1 MREIF
6 DLLRY
11 ERRARV
17 FFLALVQSALGTG
30 AGYFALLLI
39 AYDRFESPWAISLVL
54 IADLIPA
61 MLLGPIFGAAADR
74 WSRKNCAVLGDV
86 LRVVGFAGIA
96 LTDSYAAMVGFAVL
110 AGTGTGLFTPAV
122 LAALPSVVD
131 SERRLPAASSL
142 YGVVADL
149 GFTVGPIAA
158 AAILALSGPETLIWI
173 NAATFAM
180 SSVLLA
186 SLRFGDTPG
195 QAIEAP
201 LRALIGEARD
211 GLRLAIRMRAVRV
224 VLLASGAT
232 FFCIGLF
239 NVTELFFV
247 TDDLDVSKA
256 AFPVLVAIFGV
267 GFIVGSVAGSRGGTV
282 PELKRRFLGGL
293 LMVGV
298 AFVAM
303 SLTSSFAAAAV
314 TFALAGFGNGLAL
327 VYERL
332 LIHAV
337 VADSLVGRIF
347 GVRDALS
354 AWAFAI
360 AFVAGGAVLEV
371 DGARDVFQIAGGIA
385 PREVILIAG
394 AIGIVAWCGST
405 FALRRQW
412 VGAGEDAEQSAVT
425 EALAAQQRVGAAAD
439 AARRG

>member
-17 FFLALVQSALGTG
+17 FFLALAQSALGTG

-96 LTDSYAAMVGFAVL
+96 LTDSYTAMVGFAVL

-195 QAIEAP
+195 QAAAAP
-201 LRALIGEARD
+201 IRSLIGEARD
-211 GLRLAIRMRAVRV
+211 GLRLAIKMRAVRV

-247 TDDLDVSKA
+247 TDDLDVPKA
-256 AFPVLVAIFGV
+256 AFPVLVAIFGI
-267 GFIVGSVAGSRGGTV
+267 GFIGGSVAGSRGGTV

-293 LMVGV
+293 LIVGV

-303 SLTSSFAAAAV
+303 SVTSSFAAAAV

-337 VADSLVGRIF
+337 VADNLVGRIF

-371 DGARDVFQIAGGIA
+371 DGARDVFQIAGGVA

-394 AIGIVAWCGST
+394 CVGIVAWGGST
-405 FALRRQW
+405 LALRRQW
-412 VGAGEDAEQSAVT
+412 VATGDDGEQLAVT
-425 EALAAQQRVGAAAD
+425 DAVAAQQRVGAAAD

>member
-6 DLLRY
+6 DLLRH
-11 ERRARV
+11 ERRARI

-30 AGYFALLLI
+30 AGYIALLLI
-39 AYDRFESPWAISLVL
+39 AYERFESPWAISLVL

-96 LTDSYAAMVGFAVL
+96 LTDGYTAMVAFAVV
-110 AGTGTGLFTPAV
+110 AGTGTGLFNPAV

-131 SERRLPAASSL
+131 SERRAPAANSL

-158 AAILALSGPETLIWI
+158 AAVLALSGPETLIWI

-180 SSVLLA
+180 SSLLLA
-186 SLRFGDTPG
+186 SVRFGATP
-195 QAIEAP
+195 ARAVPAP
-201 LRALIGEARD
+201 VRALLGEARE
-211 GLRLAIRMRAVRV
+211 GLRLALRMRAVRV
-224 VLLASGAT
+224 VLLASGAS
-232 FFCIGLF
+232 FFCIGIF

-247 TDDLDVSKA
+247 TDDLGISKA
-256 AFPVLVAIFGV
+256 AFPVLVAIFGA
-267 GFIVGSVAGSRGGTV
+267 GFIAGSVAGSRGGSV
-282 PELKRRFLGGL
+282 PVLKRRFLAGL
-293 LMVGV
+293 ATVGV
-298 AFVAM
+298 AFVAL
-303 SLTSSFAAAAV
+303 SLTFNFPTAALA
-314 TFALAGFGNGLAL
+314 FALAGFGNGFAL

-337 VADSLVGRIF
+337 VSESRVGRIF

-360 AFVAGGAVLEV
+360 AFVVGGALLDVR
-371 DGARDVFQIAGGIA
+371 GADDVFQIAGGLT
-385 PREVILIAG
+385 PRQMILIAG
-394 AIGIVAWCGST
+394 VIGIVAWAGS
-405 FALRRQW
+405 ALALHGQW
-412 VGAGEDAEQSAVT
+412 VDDDGDEPLEVGEPIG
-425 EALAAQQRVGAAAD
+425 QQPVGATAD
-439 AARRG
+439 AVRRG